1 VENHDVLWWQCPGAI
16 SGRKGLTFVLQFQEK
31 KAQENSYFSS
41 LCAGPKSCITGGT
54 LSVLFAVSEW
64 TAIQAFFSSTQLKV
78 FLHTDKP
85 NGPG

>member
-1 VENHDVLWWQCPGAI
+1 MMFDRGNVQVQSVG
-16 SGRKGLTFVLQFQEK
+16 GRDLLVCYSFKRK
-31 KAQENSYFSS
+31 RAQENSYFSS
-41 LCAGPKSCITGGT
+41 LCAGPKSCITGGI